1 MSGRDKNIKREIM
14 QVLDPED
21 NYKGKCLL
29 PFLGK
34 PVAQWVV
41 DELVKSKHVEG
52 IYSLGISREDLD
64 FGEAVEYIP
73 VDFFADL
80 SEKYVVGYEYL
91 KARGKTFDEYAICMA
106 DTPAI
111 TVEKIDEFLK
121 AVMEMRGYDFILSVV
136 PYELCQREFSEA
148 GRVTGDFTDCQ
159 IFPGE
164 MFTLSKKAILEGEQ
178 IIADI
183 SRLRRKR
190 SFWAVAWY
198 VFRRPATWT
207 RLFKL
212 VLRRAKLKDA
222 VIVLERAFKMKMGTV
237 LIEDLGFG
245 LDMDVSQ
252 NYQQLENYMK
262 KTKLA
267 KTHKS

>member
-1 MSGRDKNIKREIM
+1 MSGRDRNIRREIM
-14 QVLDPED
+14 QVLDPDEK
-21 NYKGKCLL
+21 YKGKCLL

-41 DELVKSKHVEG
+41 EELVKSKYVEK
-52 IYSLGISREDLD
+52 IYSLGISKEDLD
-64 FGEAVEYIP
+64 LGENVEYVP

-80 SEKYVVGYEYL
+80 NEKYLAGYEYL
-91 KARGKTFDEYAICMA
+91 KTNGKSYDEYVICMA

-111 TVEKIDEFLK
+111 TVEKIDEFLETIS
-121 AVMEMRGYDFILSVV
+121 EMPGYDFILSIV
-136 PYELCQREFSEA
+136 PYELCEREFPNA
-148 GRVTGDFTDCQ
+148 GRVTGDFTDCR

-164 MFTLSKKAILEGEQ
+164 MFTFSKKAILEGQQ

-183 SRLRRKR
+183 GRIRRKR

-207 RLFKL
+207 KL
-212 VLRRAKLKDA
+212 LKIVLRRAKLKDA

-252 NYQQLENYMK
+252 NYEQLENYMK
-262 KTKLA
+262 KTKLV
-267 KTHKS
+267 SI

>member
-14 QVLDPED
+14 HVLDPED
-21 NYKGKCLL
+21 KHKGKCLL

-41 DELVKSKHVEG
+41 DELIQSKHVEG
-52 IYSLGISREDLD
+52 IYSLGISKEDLD

-80 SEKYVVGYEYL
+80 SEKYVAGYEYL
-91 KARGKTFDEYAICMA
+91 KARGKSFDEYAICMA

-111 TVEKIDEFLK
+111 TVEKIDEFLE
-121 AVMEMRGYDFILSVV
+121 AVMEMEGYDFILSLV
-136 PYELCQREFSEA
+136 PYELCQREFPEA

-164 MFTLSKKAILEGEQ
+164 MFTLSKRAILEGKQ

-183 SRLRRKR
+183 SRIRRKR

-207 RLFKL
+207 KL
-212 VLRRAKLKDA
+212 LKIVLRRAKLKDA

-267 KTHKS
+267 KTHGF